1 MIRWSRIHANLAE
14 PQGDLTFAHIQ
25 AALDAGMTEA
35 ADLDWKAGIPPA
47 QSDEALTEFAKDVA
61 AMANSGG
68 GLLVYGI
75 KEDRG
80 TGEAA
85 AIKSVDG
92 SDEAQRR
99 LRQALNARIRPL
111 VSGLDMIPL
120 VSPDGQ
126 STVLVLAVPRS
137 PDVPHFVG
145 DRKRSMGA
153 PYRMGAQTDWLSETQ
168 IARAYAD
175 RFSLRESEQERL
187 GRMVAEAGAQL
198 DFSQGTWLV
207 GVARP
212 AVPTPVVRRSLPRN
226 EIRTLLEDALHTSN
240 LLTPNASPTHRY
252 RLIRNL
258 GTAIDNPR
266 IGLRRWVIQTREH
279 PDLGSSGVHVELHHD
294 GSLVLAAAAGSNPTI
309 GVGVHQIFAPF
320 VESFAADFTALVDS
334 YARHLG
340 DSVPAAFRVD
350 LMGLVLHST
359 AVVTDHRRSPGAPIS
374 SQVERVPGT
383 IALRELTPIVSETPA
398 LVRDVIAM
406 QTMARSIAEDVLHQF
421 SMGRLSVLPSAL

>member
-14 PQGDLTFAHIQ
+14 PPGELTFAHIQ
-25 AALDAGMTEA
+25 TAVDARMTEA

-47 QSDEALTEFAKDVA
+47 HPDEALAEFAKDVA

-75 KEDRG
+75 KEHSG
-80 TGEAA
+80 TSEAA
-85 AIKSVDG
+85 AVKSVDG
-92 SDEAQRR
+92 SDQTQRR

-111 VSGLDMIPL
+111 VTGIDMIPL
-120 VSPDGQ
+120 TSPDGQ

-145 DRKRSMGA
+145 DRNSIGA
-153 PYRMGAQTDWLSETQ
+153 PFRMGAQTDWMSEAQ

-175 RFSLRESEQERL
+175 RFSLRETEQARPR
-187 GRMVAEAGAQL
+187 GMVADAGTRL

-207 GVARP
+207 AVARP
-212 AVPTPVVRRSLPRN
+212 SVPAPAVRRPLPRT
-226 EIRTLLEDALHTSN
+226 EIRALLEDAIQTSN
-240 LLTPNASPTHRY
+240 TLTPNASPNIRHRP
-252 RLIRNL
+252 IWDL
-258 GTAIDNPR
+258 GTAVDNPR
-266 IGLRRWVIQTREH
+266 VGLRRWVIQTIGED

-294 GSLVLAAAAGSNPTI
+294 GSLALAAAAESDPTI
-309 GVGVHQIFAPF
+309 GAGSIHQIFAPF

-334 YARHLG
+334 YARQLG
-340 DSVPAAFRVD
+340 ESVPAAFRVD
-350 LMGLVLHST
+350 LLGLGPHSW
-359 AVVTDHRRSPGAPIS
+359 AIITDYRRLPASLIS
-374 SQVERVPGT
+374 SQIERVPGT

-398 LVRDVIAM
+398 PVRDVIAM

-421 SMGRLSVLPSAL
+421 SIDRKSVV